1 MQYFDKCSPT
11 SSAVL
16 GMSTNFKSLVADYG
30 DNIVDGHPNCENN
43 ASDLK
48 NTKNNENI
56 TQLLDFSYC
65 WIRHNDLFRV
75 IFLIFF
81 ILDSTWNICYIRDL
95 LYPTEMKIIFWKSK
109 DRSASTKR
117 KLTSFS
123 YRGYHIKMDYINQL
137 RNQLKGRKV
146 QFLACSITMVAA
158 FYGFVGSFFTY
169 MEGRANGKWY
179 FIFAA
184 IIRALFS
191 IGVFFIE
198 MLHNCCCCMRFHLCD
213 VIKDR

>member
-1 MQYFDKCSPT
+1 M
-11 SSAVL
+11 
-16 GMSTNFKSLVADYG
+16 
-30 DNIVDGHPNCENN
+30 DN
-43 ASDLK
+43 
-48 NTKNNENI
+48 
-56 TQLLDFSYC
+56 
-65 WIRHNDLFRV
+65 
-75 IFLIFF
+75 
-81 ILDSTWNICYIRDL
+81 
-95 LYPTEMKIIFWKSK
+95 
-109 DRSASTKR
+109 
-117 KLTSFS
+117 
-123 YRGYHIKMDYINQL
+123 INQL

-213 VIKDR
+213 VTKDR

>member
-1 MQYFDKCSPT
+1 
-11 SSAVL
+11 
-16 GMSTNFKSLVADYG
+16 
-30 DNIVDGHPNCENN
+30 
-43 ASDLK
+43 
-48 NTKNNENI
+48 
-56 TQLLDFSYC
+56 
-65 WIRHNDLFRV
+65 
-75 IFLIFF
+75 
-81 ILDSTWNICYIRDL
+81 
-95 LYPTEMKIIFWKSK
+95 MKIIFWKSK